1 VNFETL
7 PDSNG
12 YLALEAGY
20 ALSKHENVVIYSETP
35 VSMSNSAISISI
47 SGTKHLVSVEFGL
60 NMEILSGSVPVPSF
74 HMLTSLRFGA
84 STITATSCIGRMI
97 TQGPIVI
104 IKGVDVFQFLEIFIK
119 R

>member
-1 VNFETL
+1 
-7 PDSNG
+7 
-12 YLALEAGY
+12 
-20 ALSKHENVVIYSETP
+20 
-35 VSMSNSAISISI
+35 MSNSAISISI

-60 NMEILSGSVPVPSF
+60 NMEILRGSVPVPSF